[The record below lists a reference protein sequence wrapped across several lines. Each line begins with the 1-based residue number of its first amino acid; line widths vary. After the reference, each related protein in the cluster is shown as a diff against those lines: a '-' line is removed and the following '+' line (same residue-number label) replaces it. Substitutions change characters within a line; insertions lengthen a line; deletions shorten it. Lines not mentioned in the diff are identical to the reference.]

1 MNSGKPLVVV
11 CLCALFAL
19 PAVAGVSVSSP
30 ASGATSGSP
39 VHFVASATSSCSK
52 GVSAMG
58 IYTAPGVLA
67 YSVSG
72 AKLNTS
78 LNLRAGTYHT
88 VVEEWDNCGQ
98 AATAPI
104 TITVGGSGGTSGT
117 FSNLQQQT

>member
-30 ASGATSGSP
+30 ASGTTSGSP

-58 IYTAPGVLA
+58 IYTAPGQLA
-67 YSVSG
+67 YTVNGS
-72 AKLNTS
+72 KMDYS
-78 LNLRAGTYHT
+78 LAMSSGTYN
-88 VVEEWDNCGQ
+88 VVVQEWDNCGSS
-98 AATAPI
+98 THAPV
-104 TITVGGSGGTSGT
+104 T
-117 FSNLQQQT
+117 L